1 MNRTAP
7 GQRTSREKTGRNTPE
22 AGKNSYLKGMSRA
35 AGASRKAAVQLE
47 PFGKPHYV
55 LTAAG
60 AAVFL
65 IDWRSAHLHIRR
77 RILMQA

>member
-1 MNRTAP
+1 
-7 GQRTSREKTGRNTPE
+7 
-22 AGKNSYLKGMSRA
+22 MSRA
-35 AGASRKAAVQLE
+35 AGASRKAADQPRSSLTAELLQLTVQLA

>member
-1 MNRTAP
+1 MRVV
-7 GQRTSREKTGRNTPE
+7 SFCHILCK
-22 AGKNSYLKGMSRA
+22 
-35 AGASRKAAVQLE
+35 RKVTVQPA
-47 PFGKPHYV
+47 PFGKPHCV

-60 AAVFL
+60 AAIFL